1 MAQTNNNSL
10 ADTLTNLNTNV
21 SPGERFV
28 SATAGGALVALG
40 LKRGGVLGTLLSL
53 VGGGVAFRGVTGHC
67 HVYDA
72 AGINTNVNEDGTP
85 KFKALSGGSRAKKKS
100 STWKDGL
107 LDGKVHVTKSLTI
120 NKSPAELYSF
130 WRNFENLPQFMEH
143 LEAVKNLD
151 GDGKRSHWKAKA
163 PLGQSVEWDAEVTS
177 DEENVRIGWKSLEG
191 ADVPNSG
198 VVQFTPT
205 TNRGTEVKVVMT
217 YEVPGGEWGAMIAKL
232 FGEEP
237 SQQVYGD
244 LYRLKSLMEAGEIMR
259 VDGQPSGR
267 EPKAKTASA

>member
-1 MAQTNNNSL
+1 MAQTKNNSIE
-10 ADTLTNLNTNV
+10 DILTNMDTNV

-28 SATAGGALVALG
+28 SATAGGALLAYG
-40 LKRGGVLGTLLSL
+40 LKRGGVFGTLLSL
-53 VGGGVAFRGVTGHC
+53 VGGGVALRGVTGHC
-67 HVYDA
+67 QVYDA
-72 AGINTNVNEDGTP
+72 AGINTNTGEKSDARLN
-85 KFKALSGGSRAKKKS
+85 FKALTGKSKKS
-100 STWKDGL
+100 STWKNDL
-107 LDGKVHVTKSLTI
+107 LSGKVHVTKSLTI

-151 GDGKRSHWKAKA
+151 GNRSHWKAKA
-163 PLGQSVEWDAEVTS
+163 PLGASVEWDAEVTS

-205 TNRGTEVKVVMT
+205 TNRGTEVKVVLT
-217 YEVPGGEWGAMIAKL
+217 YEVPGGEWGALIAKL

-244 LYRLKSLMEAGEIMR
+244 LYRFKSLMEAGEVMR

-267 EPKAKTASA
+267 AKTAKSATA

>member
-1 MAQTNNNSL
+1 MAQTNNNSIE
-10 ADTLTNLNTNV
+10 DILTNMDTNV

-28 SATAGGALVALG
+28 SATAGGALIAFG
-40 LKRGGVLGTLLSL
+40 LKRGGVFGTLLSL
-53 VGGGVAFRGVTGHC
+53 VGGGVALRGVTGHC
-67 HVYDA
+67 QVYDA
-72 AGINTNVNEDGTP
+72 MGVNTNTGENGEP
-85 KFKALSGGSRAKKKS
+85 KYKALTGNSKKS
-100 STWKDGL
+100 SMWKNDL
-107 LDGKVHVTKSLTI
+107 LSGKVHVSKAMTI

-151 GDGKRSHWKAKA
+151 GNKSHWKAKA
-163 PLGQSVEWDAEVTS
+163 PLGQSVEWDAEITS

-191 ADVPNSG
+191 ADVPNAG

-217 YEVPGGEWGAMIAKL
+217 YEVPGGEWSAMIAKL

-244 LYRLKSLMEAGEIMR
+244 LYRFKSLMEAGELIR
-259 VDGQPSGR
+259 VEGQTSGR
-267 EPKAKTASA
+267 ENTAKSATA

>member
-1 MAQTNNNSL
+1 MTQTNNNSL
-10 ADTLTNLNTNV
+10 AETLTNMDTNV

-28 SATAGGALVALG
+28 SATAGGALIAYG
-40 LKRGGVLGTLLSL
+40 LKRGGVFGALLSL
-53 VGGGVAFRGVTGHC
+53 LGGGVALRGVTGHC
-67 HVYDA
+67 QVYDA
-72 AGINTNVNEDGTP
+72 MGMNTNTGEKSDARVN
-85 KFKALSGGSRAKKKS
+85 FKSRGSKKS
-100 STWKDGL
+100 STWKNDL
-107 LDGKVHVTKSLTI
+107 LSGKVHVTKALTI

-143 LEAVKNLD
+143 LESVKILD
-151 GDGKRSHWKAKA
+151 GNKSHWKAKA
-163 PLGQSVEWDAEVTS
+163 PLGQSVEWDAEITS

-191 ADVPNSG
+191 ADVPNAG
-198 VVQFTPT
+198 VVQFMPT

-244 LYRLKSLMEAGEIMR
+244 LCRFKSLMESGEIIR
-259 VDGQPSGR
+259 VDGQTSGR
-267 EPKAKTASA
+267 EPMSKKASA